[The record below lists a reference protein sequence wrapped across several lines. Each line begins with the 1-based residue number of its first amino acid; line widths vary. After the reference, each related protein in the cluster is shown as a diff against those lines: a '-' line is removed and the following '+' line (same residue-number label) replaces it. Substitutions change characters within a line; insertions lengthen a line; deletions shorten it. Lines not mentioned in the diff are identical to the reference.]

1 MGAHVGDDAH
11 GVPDGESRDDDG
23 ASRRGRRRRGWDDAG
38 ARESGRNRAHGA
50 RGEKCGEGGGYG
62 GERAEDARVRREWD
76 VNRRE
81 WDVIRACVSV
91 TE

>member
-1 MGAHVGDDAH
+1 MDEIARMGRVGRSV
-11 GVPDGESRDDDG
+11 GKGED
-23 ASRRGRRRRGWDDAG
+23 
-38 ARESGRNRAHGA
+38 
-50 RGEKCGEGGGYG
+50 G

-81 WDVIRACVSV
+81 WEVIRACVSV

>member
-1 MGAHVGDDAH
+1 MTTERRDAD
-11 GVPDGESRDDDG
+11 VVVADGTT
-23 ASRRGRRRRGWDDAG
+23 RGRERVDEIARMGRVGRSAG
-38 ARESGRNRAHGA
+38 KGEDGR
-50 RGEKCGEGGGYG
+50 
-62 GERAEDARVRREWD
+62 ERAEDARARREWD